1 MNLLSQETAARIWE
15 CYSEINR
22 AEKLLEEMAKLEEQF
37 RFEPEQQKLKDAFG
51 RRRDLQL
58 GIPSGEN
65 SHRLFNVAPKLAK
78 SVIHAH
84 IATKKAEL
92 IEANEQAKI
101 ELNC

>member
-1 MNLLSQETAARIWE
+1 MKLVSQETAARIWE
-15 CYSEINR
+15 CYSELNR
-22 AEKLLEEMAKLEEQF
+22 AEKLLDEMAKLEKQY

-51 RRRDLQL
+51 RRKDLQL

-78 SVIHAH
+78 SVINAH
-84 IATKKAEL
+84 IVAKRAEL

-101 ELNC
+101 ELDC